1 MYKTL
6 KEDKES
12 FKKAGFKDRI
22 IGLLE
27 EGEEEANFSKII
39 GTIRRDAPI
48 EFALPSKKWG
58 ESVDSEK
65 IERLWNELDFRTLGV
80 RLKDT
85 LSRLSGSVSVAQGG
99 KNGGEDEEGSASVSE
114 IPEGELK
121 EVSIGLWLLNSNITS
136 PSIEDILNYTNKNL
150 LPKRKRLY

>member
-1 MYKTL
+1 M
-6 KEDKES
+6 
-12 FKKAGFKDRI
+12 
-22 IGLLE
+22 
-27 EGEEEANFSKII
+27 
-39 GTIRRDAPI
+39 
-48 EFALPSKKWG
+48 
-58 ESVDSEK
+58 
-65 IERLWNELDFRTLGV
+65 

-136 PSIEDILNYTNKNL
+136 PSIEDILNYTNKKSFAEAKKIILNEIEKQGL
-150 LPKRKRLY
+150 KKFLKI